1 MLRLQP
7 NCPGNENG
15 LRFGGGTAS
24 FPPFTARVCLVV
36 ASGVIAQLVERRV
49 RNAKVWSS
57 ILHDSTILFNL
68 NFKGLNVLQSDSLF
82 WLFTEKLPNCG

>member
-49 RNAKVWSS
+49 RNEVVYNVFSS
-57 ILHDSTILFNL
+57 SCNHKNTD
-68 NFKGLNVLQSDSLF
+68 VLIEYQFFYVLLKS
-82 WLFTEKLPNCG
+82 